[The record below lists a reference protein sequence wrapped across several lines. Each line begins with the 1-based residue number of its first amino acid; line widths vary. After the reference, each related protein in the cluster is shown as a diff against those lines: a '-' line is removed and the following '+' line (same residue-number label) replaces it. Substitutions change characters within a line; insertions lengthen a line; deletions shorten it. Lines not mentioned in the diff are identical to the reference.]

1 MFEDKEEVKKAM
13 MDLKLF
19 GLGDFESPEEDILE
33 STFEGAENQIQ
44 IFPEHDEI
52 SERFTKTLNYGR
64 LPATDRPSL
73 PLTQLAVD
81 QFTGVGLDA
90 LGEKLGRLDMARA
103 AEMTRTACVGPSS
116 LVLALLYLD
125 RLRKRNPDYLT
136 SISSAD
142 LFLVS
147 MMVASKFLHDD
158 GEEDEVFNDEWAQSG
173 GMDAKEMNKLEIE
186 FLAAIDWRIFVNTE
200 EFQDAV
206 KKVERD
212 ISAKGV
218 TARGWATYTE
228 LAVLSGH
235 PGVRDIW
242 RMFCELTL
250 RMSALCTAAYTAG
263 LLSLLASVTLLE
275 RTPLGP
281 TSVSNSVT
289 TLSDIITASSTSAS
303 IDDDST
309 ASFVPE
315 TPAFTD
321 NLEDITEV
329 MDSLETVISQP
340 RVTAAD
346 LLTASLIVSSL
357 SSGMSAS
364 SLNDDFDT
372 DSKEPEDVNIDT
384 TEDQMKAN
392 YTRSLWLSEV
402 SFKDG
407 ENNTRGHY
415 GGWEAGGTW
424 QTQSNTYSDFNLDLS
439 SVKWKNLMLD
449 AKATPNALSSYLGRC
464 PVLKWGSSWLL
475 DKKHFLEANNQPLS
489 FIPLHG

>member
-1 MFEDKEEVKKAM
+1 MSSRLSVKAGVSGTKEAVESSSMEAEVEEAVMMSDKVVTE
-13 MDLKLF
+13 
-19 GLGDFESPEEDILE
+19 LE
-33 STFEGAENQIQ
+33 TE
-44 IFPEHDEI
+44 
-52 SERFTKTLNYGR
+52 
-64 LPATDRPSL
+64 
-73 PLTQLAVD
+73 
-81 QFTGVGLDA
+81 
-90 LGEKLGRLDMARA
+90 
-103 AEMTRTACVGPSS
+103 VGPS
-116 LVLALLYLD
+116 
-125 RLRKRNPDYLT
+125 
-136 SISSAD
+136 
-142 LFLVS
+142 
-147 MMVASKFLHDD
+147 
-158 GEEDEVFNDEWAQSG
+158 G
-173 GMDAKEMNKLEIE
+173 
-186 FLAAIDWRIFVNTE
+186 
-200 EFQDAV
+200 
-206 KKVERD
+206 
-212 ISAKGV
+212 
-218 TARGWATYTE
+218 
-228 LAVLSGH
+228 VLSSR
-235 PGVRDIW
+235 V
-242 RMFCELTL
+242 
-250 RMSALCTAAYTAG
+250 
-263 LLSLLASVTLLE
+263 
-275 RTPLGP
+275 
-281 TSVSNSVT
+281 
-289 TLSDIITASSTSAS
+289 TASSTSAS

-321 NLEDITEV
+321 NLDDITVV

-364 SLNDDFDT
+364 NLNDDFDP

-449 AKATPNALSSYLGRC
+449 AKATPNVLSSYLGRC